1 MKKSLKTLLAAIC
14 AVLTLS
20 LTACQKDAEELI
32 LGTWVE
38 NEAIYNFTQ
47 GGETESMSMLEPGET
62 AEFTFNNDGT
72 YTSIY
77 HSVDGDAES
86 IGRWSINDDMIT
98 MTDEFGPMA
107 YHIDKLD
114 KKAFNLTYT
123 DSGEDEDGPYSMTI
137 VMKMA
142 RK

>member
-1 MKKSLKTLLAAIC
+1 
-14 AVLTLS
+14 
-20 LTACQKDAEELI
+20 
-32 LGTWVE
+32 
-38 NEAIYNFTQ
+38 
-47 GGETESMSMLEPGET
+47 
-62 AEFTFNNDGT
+62 
-72 YTSIY
+72 
-77 HSVDGDAES
+77 
-86 IGRWSINDDMIT
+86 MIT

-107 YHIDKLD
+107 YHIEKKK